1 MSDTQKI
8 PLRTE
13 VAAADQ
19 WDLTPFFADDA
30 AWERQFAETDAKL
43 SGYDAFRGHLLD
55 SPGNLARGLDL
66 HLGISRDLD
75 NLYTYAHLKSDED
88 KANSHYLGLLDRA
101 MGLFTRISEAA
112 SFIDPEIQA
121 LDAARA
127 DEFLTHEALKPYAFF
142 LEKILRA
149 TPHTHGEEI
158 ERILAMAS
166 EVARAPSQ
174 IFSQLDNADLTFG
187 VISDE
192 KGQSMELSHGNFI
205 SFLMKPQPEI
215 RRTAFD
221 QYYQTYQ
228 AHKHGIAAALAHSVK
243 KDLFYAR
250 VRKHASCRSA
260 ALFPDNVPE
269 TVYDNL
275 VATVKANT
283 APLFRY
289 LALRKK
295 ALGLDEL
302 HFYDTYVP
310 LVSTIDFRLTYPEAV
325 EIAVS
330 ALAPLGEAYTTIL
343 RDGLTSGWVDRYENK
358 GKRSGAYS
366 SGSYDSPPYILL
378 NFENDNINSLYTLV
392 HEAGHSM
399 HSYLSKKHQPY
410 VDHQY
415 TIFAAEV
422 ASTFNEVLLSRYLLN
437 QYRTD
442 KAMTAYLLNR
452 EIDNMRGTFFRQTM
466 FAEFE
471 ALIHQAAEQQH
482 PLTVDTLTA
491 TYHGLLEAYFG
502 ESLVL
507 DPALDLECLRI
518 PHFYSAFYV
527 YKYATGL
534 AAAIALAG
542 RVLAGGAAEREAYLD
557 FLKAGG
563 SRFPLDALRQAGADM
578 AAPEPILEAVAYFED
593 LVDRFGGLL
602 ATCGSGDIPKDGR

>member
-399 HSYLSKKHQPY
+399 HSYLSKKHQLCGPP
-410 VDHQY
+410 VHH
-415 TIFAAEV
+415 
-422 ASTFNEVLLSRYLLN
+422 LRC
-437 QYRTD
+437 
-442 KAMTAYLLNR
+442 
-452 EIDNMRGTFFRQTM
+452 RGGLHLQRS
-466 FAEFE
+466 
-471 ALIHQAAEQQH
+471 
-482 PLTVDTLTA
+482 A
-491 TYHGLLEAYFG
+491 TQPIPVE
-502 ESLVL
+502 
-507 DPALDLECLRI
+507 PI
-518 PHFYSAFYV
+518 PHGQGNDRLPSQPRDRQHARHLFPPDHV
-527 YKYATGL
+527 R
-534 AAAIALAG
+534 
-542 RVLAGGAAEREAYLD
+542 RVRGPDPPGGGAAAPLD
-557 FLKAGG
+557 RGHAHRHLSRPAGG
-563 SRFPLDALRQAGADM
+563 VFRGIPGPRPGA
-578 AAPEPILEAVAYFED
+578 
-593 LVDRFGGLL
+593 
-602 ATCGSGDIPKDGR
+602 GSGVSADPSLL